1 MKAGA
6 RQILIPDST
15 FDLEEIEVALVVREL
30 RLIMRDGTTFDAAGA
45 ASKLLAARGDPITFD
60 DAELLAVFRAL
71 TNLRDA
77 GSLSEREGLGRLHYI
92 LAQMFQGWVA
102 YELFLL
108 GGVGGVELRPWTS
121 YGGQLEVGDR
131 FCTSD
136 GEWRVTDIEEWHEGD
151 TRLVC
156 QPFADEFLPARAR
169 PPQ

>member
-1 MKAGA
+1 MEPGA

-15 FDLEEIEVALVVREL
+15 FDLEEMEVALLVREL
-30 RLIMRDGTTFDAAGA
+30 RLIMRDGAAFDAAA
-45 ASKLLAARGDPITFD
+45 AADKLLAPRGDPITFE
-60 DAELLAVFRAL
+60 DAELLATFRAL

-77 GSLSEREGLGRLHYI
+77 GALSQRDGLGRLHYI
-92 LAQMFQGWVA
+92 LAQIFEGWVA

-121 YGGQLEVGDR
+121 YGGRLEVGDR

-136 GEWRVTDIEEWHEGD
+136 GEWRVTDVEEQDEGD

-156 QPFADEFLPARAR
+156 QPYADEFPPARAR